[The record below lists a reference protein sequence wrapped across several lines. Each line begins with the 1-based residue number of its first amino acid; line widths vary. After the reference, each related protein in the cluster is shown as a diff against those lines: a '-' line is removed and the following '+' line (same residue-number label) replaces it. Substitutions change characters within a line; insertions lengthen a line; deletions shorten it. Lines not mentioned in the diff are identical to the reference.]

1 MVKVVKAKHHN
12 IMCYTQCT
20 LLQRRFVFLYLFPC
34 QRSRNRSTL
43 SSIYFNLL
51 WYVATYVW
59 QGGKC
64 PYLQVQAGQGAV
76 VFIDS
81 TRQRGYILTA

>member
-1 MVKVVKAKHHN
+1 MHSFATK
-12 IMCYTQCT
+12 IC
-20 LLQRRFVFLYLFPC
+20 FLYLFPC
-34 QRSRNRSTL
+34 QRSRNQNTL

-81 TRQRGYILTA
+81 TRQRALVIS